1 MVGLQR
7 HILATSDFR
16 LVVTEQ
22 QLLEAYRIL
31 DAAGA
36 AASSN
41 PSSSSSLAAIQRLVD
56 GQVQQYQQ
64 WYDSEA
70 ERLHQLAQQQD
81 MKHETELVPREVTPA
96 MLFPGEQ
103 ITGMLVAE
111 QPAAPALDSLHAY
124 GQQQQQKPVQKRQ
137 ALHDISNTSGM
148 QLPAAAK
155 PFHPAGQYS
164 SAAKA
169 PTQQQEQQQVPLPV
183 RPRTRHQHKQHNQQ
197 GAGAS
202 HAASRAASSKQV
214 LLQLASREQAVGSKR
229 RRDTSA
235 SKAAAATAEQLPS
248 TRAAAAATGGPQG
261 GVAGGFGAGGK
272 RMLLSV
278 MRTAQSAAQFFGC
291 RQ

>member
-31 DAAGA
+31 DAATGSA

-41 PSSSSSLAAIQRLVD
+41 PSSSSLAAIQRMVD
-56 GQVQQYQQ
+56 CQVQQYQQ
-64 WYDSEA
+64 WYDSEV

-81 MKHETELVPREVTPA
+81 MEHETELMPREVTPA

-111 QPAAPALDSLHAY
+111 QPPAPAQDSLHACR
-124 GQQQQQKPVQKRQ
+124 QQQKGVQKRQ
-137 ALHDISNTSGM
+137 ALHDISNTSSM
-148 QLPAAAK
+148 QLPTAAK
-155 PFHPAGQYS
+155 PFHTAGQYS

-169 PTQQQEQQQVPLPV
+169 PIKQQEQQEVPLPG
-183 RPRTRHQHKQHNQQ
+183 RPRTRQQHKQHNQQ
-197 GAGAS
+197 GAGPS

-229 RRDTSA
+229 RRDTAA
-235 SKAAAATAEQLPS
+235 SEAAAATAEQRPS
-248 TRAAAAATGGPQG
+248 TRAAAAATGGPRD

-272 RMLLSV
+272 RMLFSV
-278 MRTAQSAAQFFGC
+278 MRTAQSAAQLFGC